1 MNDPLLKNMWKMAS
15 FRTFFQKCQ
24 CWVSKSVS
32 GNKKIIYAKRV
43 CLNVESCFWFFIT
56 IMYVCYAI
64 FVSMWYIFVLSIS
77 KALNCRSQTLNMKS
91 LVALWAKSVMTKIAV
106 TIRRYSEK
114 IATMRNFGT
123 IQENVCLGAHT
134 KQECSRK
141 RKILFK

>member
-1 MNDPLLKNMWKMAS
+1 
-15 FRTFFQKCQ
+15 
-24 CWVSKSVS
+24 
-32 GNKKIIYAKRV
+32 
-43 CLNVESCFWFFIT
+43 
-56 IMYVCYAI
+56 
-64 FVSMWYIFVLSIS
+64 
-77 KALNCRSQTLNMKS
+77 
-91 LVALWAKSVMTKIAV
+91 MTKIAV